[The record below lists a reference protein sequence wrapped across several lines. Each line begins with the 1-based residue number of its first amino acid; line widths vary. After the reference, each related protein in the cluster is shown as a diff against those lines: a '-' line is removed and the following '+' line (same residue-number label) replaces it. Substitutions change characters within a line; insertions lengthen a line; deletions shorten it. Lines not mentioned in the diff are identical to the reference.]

1 MSIVY
6 PALGIYLLTANLI
19 FSFSRFQQSGFG
31 VVLILY
37 GVARF
42 YQAMKKKKE
51 SESNQDDEE

>member
-1 MSIVY
+1 M
-6 PALGIYLLTANLI
+6 I

-37 GVARF
+37 GFARF